1 MPTLDE
7 AGCCPRAGADENR
20 PSIDGSRFLSGA
32 GTALA
37 APTASANII
46 NPIPANCNLKS
57 YITYFLFSQPM
68 TSRPA
73 VERFVSQHLGC
84 HQIVAIGRS
93 PADAQ
98 HVEPPPSAGSAQLS
112 TSYWWWLIRRI
123 SKDVDASTPQVK
135 FCSRRGAAH
144 KGSRSKCSST
154 AEAREPAG

>member
-57 YITYFLFSQPM
+57 YISYFLFSRPM

-73 VERFVSQHLGC
+73 FERFARQHLGC
-84 HQIVAIGRS
+84 HQIVAIGRP

-98 HVEPPPSAGSAQLS
+98 RVELPPSAGSIQLS
-112 TSYWWWLIRRI
+112 TSYEWWLDVRIAPARWQRRI
-123 SKDVDASTPQVK
+123 AEPSPPRRR
-135 FCSRRGAAH
+135 SRLALQ
-144 KGSRSKCSST
+144 
-154 AEAREPAG
+154 PAGPPRDRRPKRGT

>member
-32 GTALA
+32 GTAWA

-57 YITYFLFSQPM
+57 YITYFLFYQPM

-73 VERFVSQHLGC
+73 VERFVRQHLGC
-84 HQIVAIGRS
+84 HQIVAIGRP

-98 HVEPPPSAGSAQLS
+98 RVELPPSAGSVQLS
-112 TSYWWWLIRRI
+112 TSYGWWAGRSAGYPKMLMHLWSRLGQLRLPCKVEDI
-123 SKDVDASTPQVK
+123 SFGRV
-135 FCSRRGAAH
+135 CS
-144 KGSRSKCSST
+144 
-154 AEAREPAG
+154 AR

>member
-57 YITYFLFSQPM
+57 YITYFLFYQPM

-73 VERFVSQHLGC
+73 VERLVRQHLGC
-84 HQIVAIGRS
+84 HQIVAISVCRARTSVPVTCSVRARAKGNPLS
-93 PADAQ
+93 MFF
-98 HVEPPPSAGSAQLS
+98 ENICAGKRCCYIGEMRKEYVS
-112 TSYWWWLIRRI
+112 
-123 SKDVDASTPQVK
+123 
-135 FCSRRGAAH
+135 
-144 KGSRSKCSST
+144 
-154 AEAREPAG
+154 